1 MSGLGLGVDF
11 SADFVPTMLA
21 LLLAY
26 AGCAGCG
33 LAMARH
39 REHAFAQPPGPVG
52 IATLRALGALC
63 LALALAA
70 CIHAWGGPI
79 GSVAWFVIVA
89 AAAIVFTGL
98 LRYHTVLARRLA
110 WLTPGIALAVFGAA
124 RWLARS

>member
-1 MSGLGLGVDF
+1 MRDPVV
-11 SADFVPTMLA
+11 AMLA

-39 REHAFAQPPGPVG
+39 RDHAFAQPPGSLG
-52 IATLRALGALC
+52 IAMLRALGASC
-63 LALALAA
+63 LGLSLAA
-70 CIHAWGGPI
+70 CVDAWGGPI
-79 GSVAWFVIVA
+79 GIVAWFSVVT

-110 WLTPGIALAVFGAA
+110 WLTPGMALAVFAA
-124 RWLARS
+124 TRWLANG